1 MVKPVI
7 FFARLSGTKS
17 EILEKT
23 LMMFNGTCWQIYFRK
38 KNSKREILD
47 YLYFYLYY
55 LYLFRFF
62 FWRGGCFRVFQPV
75 FFYVFIIGQPWRPT
89 FLHSSPRDKKTS
101 YGPDKWF
108 GAKCKFILCSYL
120 NQRFEIIFNMTSDL
134 FRSAQFNILC
144 FTL

>member
-62 FWRGGCFRVFQPV
+62 FGGGAVLECFSQCFFMFSSSANHGGRHFCTAPPTIKKLPTVLINGLVQNV
-75 FFYVFIIGQPWRPT
+75 NSFYVPI
-89 FLHSSPRDKKTS
+89 
-101 YGPDKWF
+101 
-108 GAKCKFILCSYL
+108 
-120 NQRFEIIFNMTSDL
+120 
-134 FRSAQFNILC
+134 
-144 FTL
+144 

>member
-17 EILEKT
+17 EILEKA

-62 FWRGGCFRVFQPV
+62 FGGGGWFRVF
-75 FFYVFIIGQPWRPT
+75 
-89 FLHSSPRDKKTS
+89 
-101 YGPDKWF
+101 
-108 GAKCKFILCSYL
+108 
-120 NQRFEIIFNMTSDL
+120 
-134 FRSAQFNILC
+134 
-144 FTL
+144 